1 MILSKKT
8 IILQVFETVADRRRM
23 LSKVTPSGKRSKVKR
38 SKKYQVDEGNKRF
51 SMWGCA
57 AFFGECK
64 WGKKES
70 RSFNT
75 FDLEASDQLVIS
87 RQFESKDLGNK
98 YVHRKREVYDLCK

>member
-38 SKKYQVDEGNKRF
+38 SKKCQVDEGNKRF

-57 AFFGECK
+57 AFFGGNISGGEK
-64 WGKKES
+64 S
-70 RSFNT
+70 P
-75 FDLEASDQLVIS
+75 DLSILLTLKLLIS
-87 RQFESKDLGNK
+87 W
-98 YVHRKREVYDLCK
+98 